1 MTEHAALIEVRGI
14 GKSFGATRALDGV
27 SVKFLPGEILAMVGA
42 NGAGKSTLIKIICGY
57 YPDYEGQ
64 IIVEGNEVRFA
75 TPKQASDNGIA
86 TVHQII
92 NQGVVPSMTVYE
104 NLTLAELLRPGQ
116 TLFYN
121 KEHLKQR
128 AREVAAIM
136 DLRLDLDAQV
146 EDLPQ
151 SDRQMIAIARALA
164 SNPRL
169 LILDEPTS
177 SLSEKEA
184 ERLFGTLERLKNHG
198 VSILYVSHRLHEIS
212 RIADR
217 VVVIRDGILAATLT
231 RPFQVK
237 EMVTAMVGEIPKH
250 GAMAARERGVTAAEP
265 QLVLEDLVVQD
276 GNPPINLT
284 VYRGEVLGLTG
295 LIGAGKSELAQVL
308 FGIRKPVSGR
318 VYIRGER
325 VASASMNEAMRH
337 GVFYVPEDR
346 SNNAVVPLFNV
357 RQNMT
362 LPFLRVFDRLGM
374 MSVRREQ
381 RRVREMIRA
390 MGIKCEGSESE
401 MDSLSGGNQQK
412 VVVARWLLEPYRL
425 VILDEPFQGVDIR
438 SRHDIATYLRETI
451 GDQAAIIIATD
462 LDEVIEVADRIVVMN
477 GGAIMGEQS
486 LPEINRDQLLHWIA
500 QERDDTQPEKQLE
513 ETTV

>member
-1 MTEHAALIEVRGI
+1 MNTADNGASVRPPIIEVRDI
-14 GKSFGATRALDGV
+14 GMSFGATRALDGV
-27 SVKFLPGEILAMVGA
+27 SLDFRPGEILAMVGA
-42 NGAGKSTLIKIICGY
+42 NGAGKSTLIKVICGY
-57 YPDYEGQ
+57 YSDYEGE
-64 IIVEGNEVRFA
+64 IFVEGQPVRFA
-75 TPKQASDNGIA
+75 TPKEAYDNGIA

-92 NQGVVPSMTVYE
+92 NQGVVQSMTVYE

-116 TLFYN
+116 SLFYD
-121 KEHLKQR
+121 KDELRRRAQTVADIMQLHLN
-128 AREVAAIM
+128 
-136 DLRLDLDAQV
+136 LDEEV

-184 ERLFGTLERLKNHG
+184 ERLFGTLERLKQHG

-217 VVVIRDGILAATLT
+217 VAVIRDGKHAATLQ

-237 EMVTAMVGEIPKH
+237 AVVTAMVGELPKH
-250 GAMAARERGVTAAEP
+250 GELGLSSRADATAPARIR
-265 QLVLEDLVVQD
+265 LENLVVAP
-276 GNPPINLT
+276 GTPPVNLEI
-284 VYRGEVLGLTG
+284 RPGEIVGLTG

-308 FGIRKPVSGR
+308 FGIRQAYSGR
-318 VYIRGER
+318 IVVNGKEIAPRSMSEAIGE
-325 VASASMNEAMRH
+325 
-337 GVFYVPEDR
+337 GIFYVPEDR

-362 LPFLRVFDRLGM
+362 LPFLRVFDRFGLM
-374 MSVRREQ
+374 NVRKEQ
-381 RRVREMIRA
+381 QRVRQMITT
-390 MGIKCEGSESE
+390 MGINCEHGEAE
-401 MDSLSGGNQQK
+401 IDSLSGGNQQK
-412 VVVARWLLEPYRL
+412 VVVARWLLEPYEL

-438 SRHDIATYLRETI
+438 SRHDMAIYLRQTI
-451 GDQAAIIIATD
+451 GDRCAIVIATD

-477 GGAIMGEQS
+477 NGRILGEQRYDR
-486 LPEINRDQLLHWIA
+486 IDRDQLLHWIA
-500 QERDDTQPEKQLE
+500 QEEKAQ
-513 ETTV
+513 